1 MDNEIK
7 KQSYKFIGIC
17 IVVSATII
25 GGSIMLSSR
34 LKPTGGEALSAK
46 ALAKLEQTITPNQ
59 GITLPAIWGDLGK
72 RLVENGVIDQKKFD
86 DLYAQRGG
94 LDEKTGNLLTGNNNE
109 KLVITKENA
118 NIMLNLLWALGLGNK
133 NEILEKGEMADPQ
146 YGGADKFASTG
157 GWTLASSNPM
167 DHYSRHPM
175 ISLTPE
181 QQLLVENVSK
191 NIYRPCCGNSTHF
204 PDCNHGMAML
214 GLLELMASQGISELD
229 MYKAALA
236 VNSYWF
242 PDTYLNI
249 AQYLKSKDIS
259 WNKVEAKEILGTNF
273 SSAAGYQQILKQIQP
288 ATGGQGGSCG
298 V

>member
-157 GWTLASSNPM
+157 GWTLASGNPM

-175 ISLTPE
+175 IFLTPE

>member
-72 RLVENGVIDQKKFD
+72 HLVENGVIDQKKFD

-167 DHYSRHPM
+167 GHYSRHPM

-214 GLLELMASQGISELD
+214 GLLELMASRGVSEAD

-236 VNSYWF
+236 VNAYWF
-242 PDTYLNI
+242 PSNYLTL
-249 AQYLKSKDIS
+249 ASYFKSKGTDWS
-259 WNKVEAKEILGTNF
+259 KVDPKLALSAEY
-273 SSAAGYQQILKQIQP
+273 SSGQGYQKLLQQI
-288 ATGGQGGSCG
+288 
-298 V
+298 